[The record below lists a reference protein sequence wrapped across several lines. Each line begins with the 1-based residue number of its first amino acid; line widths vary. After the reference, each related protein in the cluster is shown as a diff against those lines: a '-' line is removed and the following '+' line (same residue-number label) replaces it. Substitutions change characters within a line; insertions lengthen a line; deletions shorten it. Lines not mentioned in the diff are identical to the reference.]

1 MVSLPNHTFTGQ
13 AKSSKQLTSIVHIL
27 STDNCPSWIS
37 RRERMTRK
45 YFLVGS
51 WEFNQDHHILWVD
64 LKCQCFWMSR
74 LDCMLDLLT
83 TSEVPELSVF
93 YHLHSFRGVVKEDY
107 MYLMIILGQF
117 SLVLH
122 NNIFCE
128 YSLEAPHRGASNE
141 YSQNML
147 LWRNKRK
154 YPIIIACT
162 PP

>member
-1 MVSLPNHTFTGQ
+1 MVSLPNHTFTRQ
-13 AKSSKQLTSIVHIL
+13 AKSTKQLTSIVHIL
-27 STDNCPSWIS
+27 LTETDNCPSWIS

-45 YFLVGS
+45 YFMIGS

-64 LKCQCFWMSR
+64 LKYQCFWMSR

-122 NNIFCE
+122 INIFCE
-128 YSLEAPHRGASNE
+128 YP
-141 YSQNML
+141 QQML

-154 YPIIIACT
+154 YPTIITCT